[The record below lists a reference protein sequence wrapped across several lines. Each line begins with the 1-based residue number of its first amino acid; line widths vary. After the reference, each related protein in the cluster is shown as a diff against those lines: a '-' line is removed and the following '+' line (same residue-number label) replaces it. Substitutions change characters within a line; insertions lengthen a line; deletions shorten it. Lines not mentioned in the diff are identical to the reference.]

1 MKFSKEMLVK
11 AIKLLSID
19 KPCSMQELKL
29 IFRRLCSIHHPD
41 KGGKTKD
48 MQDINWAYKY
58 AIKNFEHIENCF
70 SSDNSTT
77 KYELSEEGKQILD
90 KLLILPNINID
101 IVGCWL
107 WVSGDTKPIKD
118 ELKTI
123 GLNWHAK
130 KSMWVYAGSKA
141 NSRGTKDYDAICE
154 TYGKI
159 RKSSQK
165 ATQIK

>member
-11 AIKLLSID
+11 AIKLLNID

-41 KGGKTKD
+41 KGGNTKD

-70 SSDNSTT
+70 SSDNSTA
-77 KYELSEEGKQILD
+77 KYE
-90 KLLILPNINID
+90 
-101 IVGCWL
+101 
-107 WVSGDTKPIKD
+107 VSGDTKPIKD

-123 GLNWHAK
+123 GLNWHDK

-154 TYGKI
+154 TYGKV